1 MLPVRALIVVVFVDD
16 DHNGDK
22 DGDINADD
30 DDDDVDDDGENDLIR
45 SVASWS
51 ADCLPALC
59 LRPGRWHHDCH
70 LVTMMMAVMMA
81 MILEGL
87 MMIKEV
93 AKSITVTL
101 AGKKNCPALN
111 NISDVFK
118 NQLYVPSTNQLIIS
132 GYISK

>member
-1 MLPVRALIVVVFVDD
+1 MLPVKALIVVVFVDD

-22 DGDINADD
+22 DGDINAD

-70 LVTMMMAVMMA
+70 LVMMMMAVMMA
-81 MILEGL
+81 MILVGL

-101 AGKKNCPALN
+101 EKK
-111 NISDVFK
+111 IM
-118 NQLYVPSTNQLIIS
+118 QH
-132 GYISK
+132 